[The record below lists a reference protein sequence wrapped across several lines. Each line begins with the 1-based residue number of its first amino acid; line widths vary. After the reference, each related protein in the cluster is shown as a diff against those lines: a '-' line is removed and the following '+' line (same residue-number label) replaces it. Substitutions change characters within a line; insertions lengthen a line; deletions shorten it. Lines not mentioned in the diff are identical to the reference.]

1 MIGANERSQQTCSSK
16 DEGHIRLIVGLGN
29 PGPEYQHTRHNAGV
43 WFVESLAKMYNC
55 TLKLENK
62 FYGYTGR
69 ITIGEQDIRLLIPTT
84 FMNKSGQAV
93 AAMANFYRV
102 PLTSLLVAFDELDL
116 PPGVAKFKIGGSSSQ
131 NGIRD
136 IVSSL
141 ANQKEFL
148 RLRIGIGHPG
158 DKNRVTG
165 HVLGK
170 APQKEQQQIEDAID
184 EATRCLEIL
193 IKDDLKK
200 AMNRLH
206 SFKAE

>member
-1 MIGANERSQQTCSSK
+1 LTDIQ
-16 DEGHIRLIVGLGN
+16 LIVGLGN
-29 PGPEYQHTRHNAGV
+29 PGPEYQHTRHNAGS
-43 WFVESLAKMYNC
+43 WLVEFLAKTYNC
-55 TLKLENK
+55 PLKFESK
-62 FYGYTGR
+62 FFGFTAR
-69 ITIGEQDIRLLIPTT
+69 ITIAGQDVRLLIPNT

-93 AAMANFYRV
+93 SAMANFYRI
-102 PLTSLLVAFDELDL
+102 PLSGLLIAFDELDL
-116 PPGVAKFKIGGSSSQ
+116 PPGIVKFKHAGSSSQ

-136 IVSSL
+136 IVSSM
-141 ANQKEFL
+141 ANQKDFL

-184 EATRCLEIL
+184 EATRCIEIL

>member
-1 MIGANERSQQTCSSK
+1 LSDKQLERIS
-16 DEGHIRLIVGLGN
+16 LIVGLGN
-29 PGPEYQHTRHNAGV
+29 PGPDYQHTRHNAGT
-43 WFVESLAKMYNC
+43 WFVESLAKTYNC
-55 TLKLENK
+55 SLKLENK

-69 ITIGEQDIRLLIPTT
+69 VTIAGQDIRLLIPTT
-84 FMNKSGQAV
+84 FMNKSGQSV
-93 AAMANFYRV
+93 AAIANFYRI
-102 PLTSLLVAFDELDL
+102 PISGLLVAFDELDL
-116 PPGVAKFKIGGSSSQ
+116 PPGVTKFKTGGSSSQ

-141 ANQKEFL
+141 GNQKDFL

-184 EATRCLEIL
+184 EATSCLEIL
-193 IKDDLKK
+193 VKDDLKK

-206 SFKAE
+206 SFKAD

>member
-1 MIGANERSQQTCSSK
+1 MTDKQLERIS
-16 DEGHIRLIVGLGN
+16 LIVGLGN
-29 PGPEYQHTRHNAGV
+29 PGPEYQHTRHNAGT
-43 WFVESLAKMYNC
+43 WFVESLAKAYNC
-55 TLKLENK
+55 PLKLENK
-62 FYGYTGR
+62 FFGYTGR
-69 ITIGEQDIRLLIPTT
+69 ITINGQDIRLLIPTT
-84 FMNKSGQAV
+84 YMNKSGQAV

-102 PLTSLLVAFDELDL
+102 SPSGLMVAFDELDL
-116 PPGVAKFKIGGSSSQ
+116 PPGVAKFKVGGSSSQ
-131 NGIRD
+131 NGVRD

-141 ANQKEFL
+141 ANQKDFL

-170 APQKEQQQIEDAID
+170 ASQKEQHQIEDAIS
-184 EATRCLEIL
+184 EALSCTEIL
-193 IKDDLKK
+193 MKDDLKK

>member
-1 MIGANERSQQTCSSK
+1 MSDKQLA
-16 DEGHIRLIVGLGN
+16 HISLIAGLGN
-29 PGPEYQHTRHNAGV
+29 PGPEYQHTRHNAGA
-43 WFVESLAKMYNC
+43 WFVESLAKIYNC
-55 TLKLENK
+55 PLKLDNK
-62 FYGYTGR
+62 FFGYTGR
-69 ITIGEQDIRLLIPTT
+69 VTIAGQDIRLLIPTT
-84 FMNKSGQAV
+84 YMNKSGQAV

-102 PLTSLLVAFDELDL
+102 PLSGILIAFDELDL
-116 PPGVAKFKIGGSSSQ
+116 SPGIAKFKTGGSSSQ

-136 IVSSL
+136 IVSKM
-141 ANQKEFL
+141 ANQKDFL

-158 DKNRVTG
+158 DKSRVTG

-170 APQKEQQQIEDAID
+170 ASQKEQQQIEDAID

-193 IKDDLKK
+193 MKDDLKK